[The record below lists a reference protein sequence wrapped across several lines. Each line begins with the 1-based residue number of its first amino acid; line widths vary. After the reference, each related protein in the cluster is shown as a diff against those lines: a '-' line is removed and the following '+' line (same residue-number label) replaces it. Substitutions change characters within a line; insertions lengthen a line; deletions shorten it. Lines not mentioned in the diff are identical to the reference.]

1 MPHGNECI
9 KSLSSRRE
17 HLSNTDARRFDLTRE
32 ADVRHRAPATVHYRV
47 LSTNIRFSNDCSTR
61 SEASRRTIIENNRKQ
76 RLLKNEERS
85 LLSPF
90 DEIFLGESTAR
101 RIKTG
106 EGKSRTRHRQF
117 SGGNGVIHDWEKGFR
132 NNWFGLLKTRQ
143 RFPSC
148 GQRSKGVTACV
159 LSEVYAP
166 FGRTPWPGL
175 RPPFLLLDFRQRV
188 AREAGRQRSE
198 RFRI

>member
-1 MPHGNECI
+1 MRDVSI
-9 KSLSSRRE
+9 SRERRTFATE
-17 HLSNTDARRFDLTRE
+17 HPQPFIIASCRLIFASRTIARRG
-32 ADVRHRAPATVHYRV
+32 
-47 LSTNIRFSNDCSTR
+47 FS
-61 SEASRRTIIENNRKQ
+61 TIIENNRKQ
-76 RLLKNEERS
+76 QLLKNEERS

-198 RFRI
+198 RSRI

>member
-1 MPHGNECI
+1 MRDVSI
-9 KSLSSRRE
+9 SRERRTFATE
-17 HLSNTDARRFDLTRE
+17 HPQPFIIASCRLIFASRTIARRG
-32 ADVRHRAPATVHYRV
+32 
-47 LSTNIRFSNDCSTR
+47 FS
-61 SEASRRTIIENNRKQ
+61 TIIENNRKQ

-148 GQRSKGVTACV
+148 GQRSKGVTAC
-159 LSEVYAP
+159 A
-166 FGRTPWPGL
+166 FRGL
-175 RPPFLLLDFRQRV
+175 RPLWPHPLAGIKAPFPPSRFQA
-188 AREAGRQRSE
+188 ARCTRGGTTTQ